1 MTKHDAKRRC
11 TAFSCADEHTCAL
24 LVTYAQ
30 SLRIKGY
37 SEHSSGAHLRSVSH
51 LTEWMEQRGIRLAEL
66 DEQILTR
73 FLHHLPV
80 CRCRGPRQRGPRVRF
95 RVRRFLQYLRDEG
108 VATTPASGASPATL
122 VTEYGAWMR
131 HCRRLA
137 ESTIRQA
144 VPVVQAL
151 LTAVGANPADFEAAS
166 IRKFVLDYVEQHAPA
181 AAGCITSIVRC
192 FLRYLVMHG
201 ECSTDLIAAVPRVP
215 TWRLARLP
223 RYLADEDVERIIEA
237 CNRTSPM
244 ARRDRAMGLLLA
256 RLGLRAHEVIGLQ
269 LDDFDW
275 AQGRLRVMGKGGRV
289 ARMPLPQDTGDAI
302 LSYLKTE
309 RPPAASNRVFLTAR
323 APIGPLSISGLHDV
337 VRRAMERAG
346 VQTSVRGTHVLR
358 HSLASRLLREG
369 ATLDTIGAVLRH
381 RDVNTTALYAKV
393 DVAVL
398 RQVAQPWPGTE
409 VSPC

>member
-1 MTKHDAKRRC
+1 MTKHCAGRRC
-11 TAFSCADEHTCAL
+11 TALPCADEPTSALTIAYAESLCA
-24 LVTYAQ
+24 
-30 SLRIKGY
+30 KGY
-37 SEHSSGAHLRSVSH
+37 SADSRDIHLRSVSH
-51 LTEWMEQRGIRLAEL
+51 LIEWLAQRGIRLAEL
-66 DEQILTR
+66 DEQVLAR
-73 FLHHLPV
+73 FLHHLPA
-80 CRCRGPRQRGPRVRF
+80 CRCRGRQHRGPRVRF
-95 RVRRFLQYLRDEG
+95 RVRRFLQFLRDAG
-108 VATTPASGASPATL
+108 VATAPSSGSPPATL

-131 HCRRLA
+131 YRRGLA
-137 ESTIRQA
+137 ESTIGQA
-144 VPVVQAL
+144 LPVVQAL
-151 LTAVGANPADFEAAS
+151 LDVAGANPADFEAVS
-166 IRKFVLDYVEQHAPA
+166 IRTFVLYYVEQHAPA
-181 AAGCITSIVRC
+181 SAGCITSIVRC

-289 ARMPLPQDTGDAI
+289 ARMPLPQDTGDAS